1 MCYHMSG
8 LFVTLPLREVD
19 RPRSMSPVSLPFGQV
34 ISSEGLFVRVFGIGW
49 KFIPRMSTRLG
60 ALGCFSW
67 NSAWLSGRMLLS
79 GSQVQSALLGYPSH
93 LTKYLSFPR
102 ESLESMISS
111 TTYSSPSSVMMG
123 GGGSGSF
130 WDGNCAGV
138 KGERYFSLKVA

>member
-1 MCYHMSG
+1 MSD
-8 LFVTLPLREVD
+8 LFVTLPLPKVD
-19 RPRSMSPVSLPFGQV
+19 RPRSMSSVSFPFGQV
-34 ISSEGLFVRVFGIGW
+34 ISPEGIFVRGFGIGW
-49 KFIPRMSTRLG
+49 NFIPCMSIRLG
-60 ALGCFSW
+60 ALGCFLW
-67 NSAWLSGRMLLS
+67 NSARLSGRMLLS

-111 TTYSSPSSVMMG
+111 TTYSSPSSVIIG

-130 WDGNCAGV
+130 CDGNCAGM